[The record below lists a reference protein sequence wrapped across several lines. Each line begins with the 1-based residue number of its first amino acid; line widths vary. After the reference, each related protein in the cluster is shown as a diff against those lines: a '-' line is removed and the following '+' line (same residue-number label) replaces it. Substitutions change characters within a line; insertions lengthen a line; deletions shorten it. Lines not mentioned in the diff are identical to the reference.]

1 MCVSSWAP
9 WLPQGASTQL
19 APALFC
25 RLNGELMIRQKA
37 GFRSIATHQLAQD
50 IQRHWYVV
58 RKSEQGSQNPP
69 PGTSYDIDSLSLPGS
84 DYLWRSQKAF
94 QSSQGH
100 RLHQRWRV
108 PHVGHGH
115 QLGLRQDID
124 HAPGLCL

>member
-50 IQRHWYVV
+50 IQLCGQEV
-58 RKSEQGSQNPP
+58 RTGITKCASR
-69 PGTSYDIDSLSLPGS
+69 Y
-84 DYLWRSQKAF
+84 
-94 QSSQGH
+94 
-100 RLHQRWRV
+100 
-108 PHVGHGH
+108 
-115 QLGLRQDID
+115 
-124 HAPGLCL
+124 